1 MSEIRDRSIYGY
13 LTEEEEAILYK
24 LTEELDASD
33 GEVIGRA
40 LKVLQRLRE
49 FVGE

>member
-1 MSEIRDRSIYGY
+1 MSEIRDKNIIGY

-24 LTEELDASD
+24 LTEELDVTE
-33 GEVIGRA
+33 GEAIGRA